1 MADVRLLE
9 AVVPSEEGFYC
20 ILGLKN
26 GTHHSQT
33 HHETIEEVE
42 AEADRLV
49 ANGVDVFFGCG
60 KFITDENRDASNCGS
75 LKSFF
80 LDIDCG
86 EDKAKP
92 DKRGRIRGYVDQATG
107 LQALKELCKIMSLPR
122 PTVVNSG
129 RGWHVY
135 WPLTESVAKDKWL
148 PVAET
153 FKAKCL
159 EHKFIIDPAVPA
171 DAARVLRIPG
181 TKNFKDTP
189 PHDVVLMHLSQPMTF
204 EDFAERMGPL
214 VDVKKPYAPKELD
227 DFTKAVIGNK
237 QSRFRTILKKTANG
251 FGCEQLR
258 MVVEDQENIEE
269 PLWRAGLSIAQHCVD
284 RDKAI
289 HIISKNH
296 PKYDAAATER
306 KAHQIKGPY
315 TCDTFDSFAPGICD
329 KCIHRGKIKSPIV
342 LGHEIAKSEVGEVIE
357 YQSTSNDVAPAEFI
371 VPKLPNRYFRGKS
384 GGIYKHLKEDND
396 EGDGPSVALVY
407 EYDLFVTKRMYDP
420 ALGET
425 ILIRRVLPRDG
436 AKEFSVPLVDA
447 LSKDELRKTVSFH
460 GVIAGVNQMAL
471 ILDYL
476 MQCAKELQITQ
487 EVEMMRLQFGWAD
500 DDEKFILGNREI
512 GASYVKYSPPSK
524 ATRDIAHALRP
535 TGSLDEWKEI
545 INVYDMPGFEP
556 HAFAVFSAFGAPLIK
571 FMGIKGGIINLIN
584 NKSGTGKSTI
594 LQVMNSVWGH
604 PDELML
610 QWKDTLNVKLH
621 RMAVM
626 CNLPLG
632 VDEITKMS
640 GDDFSD
646 LAYSVTQGA
655 PRRRMKASSNE
666 ERESQGFWA
675 TMMVATS
682 NSSMTDKLESLKSTS
697 EGELMR
703 LMQYKIDPTNN
714 LDKASA
720 KQVFG
725 RLHSNYGLAGLPYAQ
740 YLVQNLEEIVDLALK
755 VQVRFDKAVNIDT
768 RERFWSGMAAANLTG
783 GMIAHK
789 LGLHSINHKRV
800 FDWAVA
806 EISDMQS
813 TTRLTFNDYAT
824 IVGEFLL
831 KHNLNILVVNKYS
844 SSKSG
849 IAAAP
854 LLLPRGALVV
864 RYEPD
869 TRRIYIIRQS
879 LKDFC
884 VLKQITFTDLLTALN
899 KTGAF
904 IAEVRTRLDIGT
916 DISAPPVVALEFDSD
931 LLGVAPSIDLQGDA
945 S

>member
-20 ILGLKN
+20 VLGLKN

-33 HHETIEEVE
+33 HHKTIEELE

-60 KFITDENRDASNCGS
+60 KFITDENRDAANCG
-75 LKSFF
+75 LMKSFF

-92 DKRGRIRGYVDQATG
+92 DKRGRIKGYVDQATG
-107 LQALKELCKIMSLPR
+107 LQALKELCKTLNLPR

-135 WPLTESVAKDKWL
+135 WPLTEAVVKDKWL

-159 EHKFIIDPAVPA
+159 EHKFIVDPAVPA

-204 EDFAERMGPL
+204 DDFAERMGPL
-214 VDVKKPYAPKELD
+214 VDAKKPYAPKELD

-237 QSRFRTILKKTANG
+237 QSRFRTILKKTADG
-251 FGCEQLR
+251 VGCEQMRLI
-258 MVVEDQENIEE
+258 VEDQPNIEE
-269 PLWRAGLSIAQHCVD
+269 PLWRAGLSVAQHCVD
-284 RDKAI
+284 RGKAI
-289 HIISKNH
+289 HLISKNH

-306 KAHQIKGPY
+306 KANQIKGPY
-315 TCDTFDSFAPGICD
+315 TCDTFDSFAPGLCD
-329 KCIHRGKIKSPIV
+329 KCMHRGKIKSPIV
-342 LGHEIAKSEVGEVIE
+342 LGHEIAESKAGEIIE
-357 YQSTSNDVAPAEFI
+357 YQPTSKDVAPAEFV
-371 VPKLPNRYFRGKS
+371 VPKLPNRYFRGKN
-384 GGIYKHLKEDND
+384 GGVYKHLKEDNE
-396 EGDGPSVALVY
+396 EGDGPAVALVY

-476 MQCAKELQITQ
+476 MQCAKELQVTQ

-535 TGSLDEWKEI
+535 VGSLDEWKDI
-545 INVYDMPGFEP
+545 INVYDMPNFEP

-714 LDKASA
+714 LDKATA
-720 KQVFG
+720 KHVFG

-740 YLVQNLEEIVDLALK
+740 YLVQNLEEVVETALK
-755 VQVRFDKAVNIDT
+755 VQARFDQAVKIDT
-768 RERFWSGMAAANLTG
+768 RERFWSGMAGANLTG
-783 GMIAHK
+783 GLIAHK
-789 LGLHSINHKRV
+789 LGLHNINHKRV

-813 TTRLTFNDYAT
+813 ATRLSFNDYAT

-849 IAAAP
+849 IAATP

-884 VLKQITFTDLLTALN
+884 VLKQVTFTDLLTALN

-904 IAEVRTRLDIGT
+904 ISEVRTRLDIGT

-931 LLGVAPSIDLQGDA
+931 LLGVAPSIDLQGNED
-945 S
+945 